1 MRLTV
6 LGHYGSFS
14 GAGGACSGYLVEHN
28 GYRLLLDCGNGV
40 LSRLQQYCSID
51 DLSAILLSHL
61 HFDHIGDI
69 FPLRYAIETRLA
81 LGETLPL
88 LPLYYPATPAE
99 AAAMLA
105 EDSLFTSILI
115 KDGMRSPI
123 GPFQVEFLRMDHSI
137 ESYAISIC
145 VEGEKLVYSGDTLM
159 NPRLMEIAAGADLL
173 LCEATVAGDISCK
186 QDALPHMTAN
196 QAAQT
201 AAIAGV
207 HRLLLTHFWYRQDR
221 EMLLAEA
228 RRTFAASELAEEMH
242 TYEIC
247 QLS

>member
-40 LSRLQQYCSID
+40 LSHLQHYCSID

-81 LGETLPL
+81 LGESLLP
-88 LPLYYPATPAE
+88 LPLYYPATPVE
-99 AAAMLA
+99 TAAMLA
-105 EDSLFTSILI
+105 EDNLFTSTMI
-115 KDGMRSPI
+115 KNGMRSPI
-123 GPFQVEFLRMDHSI
+123 GPFQVAFFRMNHSI
-137 ESYAISIC
+137 ESYAISIS
-145 VEGEKLVYSGDTLM
+145 VGKKKLVYSGDTLM
-159 NPRLMEIAAGADLL
+159 NPRLVEAATGADLL
-173 LCEATVAGDISCK
+173 LCEATIAGDIPGK
-186 QDALPHMTAN
+186 QNALPHMTAN

-228 RRTFAASELAEEMH
+228 RRTFPASDLAEEMK
-242 TYEIC
+242 TYEID
-247 QLS
+247 